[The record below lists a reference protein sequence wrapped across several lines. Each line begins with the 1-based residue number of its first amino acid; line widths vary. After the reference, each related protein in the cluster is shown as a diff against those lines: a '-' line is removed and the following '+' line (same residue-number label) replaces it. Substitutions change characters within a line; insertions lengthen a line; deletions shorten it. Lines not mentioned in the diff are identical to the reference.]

1 MRLKNTSVSDAILAE
16 RRADLLSPHLL
27 QAGKKPSFITS
38 VFALLMMLTFLCL
51 AMGKYCLLGL
61 IIHRETVWH
70 KEATRPSV
78 ISCMG
83 KGPGKERMSV
93 FV

>member
-1 MRLKNTSVSDAILAE
+1 MRLKNTSVSDEILAE

-61 IIHRETVWH
+61 L
-70 KEATRPSV
+70 PSLCALP
-78 ISCMG
+78 S
-83 KGPGKERMSV
+83 MSKHLKV
-93 FV
+93 R